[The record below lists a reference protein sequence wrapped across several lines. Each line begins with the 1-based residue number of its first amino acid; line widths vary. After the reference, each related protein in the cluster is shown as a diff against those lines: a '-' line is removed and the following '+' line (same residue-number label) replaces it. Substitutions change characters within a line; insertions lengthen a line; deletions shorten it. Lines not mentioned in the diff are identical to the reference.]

1 MYYNNRSKGLTGL
14 DINSNIIN
22 NRNAISA
29 RVDAQ
34 ALARVKEQILNPQ
47 GEKNVDV
54 SKLNLDKFNRVSLGT
69 DLYAQRTNGE
79 VALQASKAATDFGID
94 FSKQFNANVQ
104 MLNSFAAQAYAN
116 NQDLS
121 GKVIAIDVAN
131 QVVNEKDTLIAA
143 TQTSGTQD
151 LKKDRR
157 GANPFSFYAKQDKN
171 EVDEKE
177 ATLFSKN
184 IFA

>member
-1 MYYNNRSKGLTGL
+1 MGLA
-14 DINSNIIN
+14 INSNIMN
-22 NRNAISA
+22 NRNLISA

-47 GEKNVDV
+47 GDKTVDV
-54 SKLNLDKFNRVSLGT
+54 SKLNLDRFNRVSLGT
-69 DLYAQRTNGE
+69 DLYAQRTDGQ

-104 MLNSFAAQAYAN
+104 MLNSLAAQAYVN

-121 GKVIAIDVAN
+121 GKVIAVDVAN
-131 QVVNEKDTLIAA
+131 QAINEKDALVAA
-143 TQTSGTQD
+143 TQTAGTQD

-157 GANPFSFYAKQDKN
+157 GANPFSFYVPQEAP
-171 EVDEKE
+171 ETEEKE
-177 ATLFSKN
+177 QPLFSKN